1 MGVNVIPII
10 GSLVLAL
17 FIPILLIFIRRIVR
31 ENRAKTIAD
40 FVENSGFDAKSP
52 VLKSIEN
59 KYSSQVG
66 GYQAPKI
73 FLCSLP
79 YALFAS
85 FGLLISFYPM
95 DHLLNSCFD
104 SLSLSRPKDG
114 SGAQSGPV
122 QKRDCLKIIQPT
134 FLTNGG
140 FSGQQGSFGQ
150 QGQATGQPAQ
160 TSGQQAQAT
169 SQEGQQQSQASG
181 QQSQASGQQAQVSA
195 RQDRLSDQE
204 VLFRNVVTIIS
215 YAFMGAF
222 IFSLAYLLRAVTNFE
237 LGPLSFLRMA
247 VQIVLAVLTAVVL
260 WRTWQNLPELAAKL
274 GGAGAAVGV
283 AGGGAAALAM
293 SGANRKPSMGQSAAG
308 GGAVGAALGAG
319 AGAVLNSNAPTNV
332 VPDLA
337 PAWIAIAFLI
347 GFFPDLGLRYIVSR
361 VPLTLKRERDDV
373 LQASGATSVEVIDG
387 IDYAKRIRLEENDIA
402 DVQNLATT
410 NPIML
415 YVETPFQFLECF
427 DWVAQAQLCAAVG
440 PDRFVELRRRNIRT
454 IFDLRDAVLFESAT
468 PDVLKALGAILFA
481 RAKRGDDLVIFPPPH
496 QTDAAGDDMGRQP
509 RNGQAAGAG
518 SGSAEGNEAAT
529 QPAGAA
535 EGAASGTHAEEAVP
549 VKVSTV
555 GFEALDPSSVKHLVL
570 VMTNNLHF
578 KRLDQIRDEI
588 LSGL

>member
-1 MGVNVIPII
+1 VNNASVIPII

-17 FIPILLIFIRRIVR
+17 LIPILLIFIRRIVR

-40 FVENSGFDAKSP
+40 FIENSGFDTNSP
-52 VLKSIEN
+52 ALKSIET

-66 GYQAPKI
+66 GYQGSKI
-73 FLCSLP
+73 FFCSLP
-79 YALFAS
+79 YVAFAF
-85 FGLLISFYPM
+85 FGLLISFSPM
-95 DHLLNSCFD
+95 DQLLNRCFD
-104 SLSLSRPKDG
+104 PLSYFSRAKDT
-114 SGAQSGPV
+114 SGPGSNGPA
-122 QKRDCLKIIQPT
+122 QKADCTRIISPT

-140 FSGQQGSFGQ
+140 FNIGIKPNPP
-150 QGQATGQPAQ
+150 PAQ
-160 TSGQQAQAT
+160 QD
-169 SQEGQQQSQASG
+169 QASV
-181 QQSQASGQQAQVSA
+181 Q
-195 RQDRLSDQE
+195 QDRLPPQE
-204 VLFRNVVTIIS
+204 AVFRNVVAIIS

-222 IFSLAYLLRAVTNFE
+222 IFSLAYLLRAVANFE

-260 WRTWQNLPELAAKL
+260 WRTWQTLPDLSAKW

-283 AGGGAAALAM
+283 AGGGAAAAWAA
-293 SGANRKPSMGQSAAG
+293 SQTDRKPAMGQSAAG

-319 AGAVLNSNAPTNV
+319 AGAVVSSSAPADV

-361 VPLTLKRERDDV
+361 VPLTLKREREDV
-373 LQASGATSVEVIDG
+373 LQACGAISVEVIDG
-387 IDYAKRIRLEENDIA
+387 IDYAKRVRLEENDIA

-440 PDRFVELRRRNIRT
+440 PDRFIELRRRNIRT
-454 IFDLRDAVLFESAT
+454 IFDLRDAVLSECAT
-468 PDVLKALGAILFA
+468 PSLLKALGAILFA
-481 RAKRGDDLVIFPPPH
+481 RAKRGDDLVIFTPPH
-496 QTDAAGDDMGRQP
+496 STETAGDVDRRPSGER
-509 RNGQAAGAG
+509 AAGAG
-518 SGSAEGNEAAT
+518 SGSAAGNEAAA

-535 EGAASGTHAEEAVP
+535 DGAASDQHAEEPVP

-555 GFEALDPSSVKHLVL
+555 GFEALDPDSVKHLVL

-578 KRLDQIRDEI
+578 KRLDRIRAEI
-588 LSGL
+588 LGL